1 MNTEKLIAPSIL
13 TADFSNL
20 AQQIR
25 YLELGGADWIHCDVM
40 DGRFVPNISF
50 GPVVIKAIR
59 KVTTLPIDAHL
70 MILSPDAFLE
80 EFTEAG
86 VNSITV
92 HQEAVIH
99 LNRTLTRIR
108 ELGIKAGV
116 SIIPSTPVSSIVK
129 VLEIVDLVLIMSVNP
144 GFGGQKFIPNS
155 IRRINELA
163 ELREKYKLNFLI
175 EIDGGVETKNI
186 QEISSAGC
194 NVFVIGNSIFGKDN
208 ITAATVEFKNLL
220 R

>member
-1 MNTEKLIAPSIL
+1 MNSEKLIAPSIL

-40 DGRFVPNISF
+40 DGKFVPNITF

-70 MILSPDAFLE
+70 MIFTPDAFLE
-80 EFTEAG
+80 DFAEAG
-86 VNSITV
+86 ASSLTV

-108 ELGIKAGV
+108 ELGLMTGV
-116 SIIPSTPVSSIVK
+116 SIIPSTPVSTLLEVI
-129 VLEIVDLVLIMSVNP
+129 EIVDLVLIMSVNP
-144 GFGGQKFIPNS
+144 GFGGQNFIPNS

-175 EIDGGVETKNI
+175 EIDGGITINNI

-208 ITAATVEFKNLL
+208 ITAATVELKNLL

>member
-40 DGRFVPNISF
+40 DGRFVPNITF
-50 GPVVIKAIR
+50 GPIVIKSIK
-59 KVTTLPIDAHL
+59 KVTSLPIDAHL
-70 MILSPDAFLE
+70 MIQTPDAFLE

-116 SIIPSTPVSSIVK
+116 SIIPSTPVSSIVE

>member
-1 MNTEKLIAPSIL
+1 MNSEKLIAPSIL

-25 YLELGGADWIHCDVM
+25 FLELGGADWIHCDVM
-40 DGRFVPNISF
+40 DGKFVPNLTF
-50 GPVVIKAIR
+50 GPVVIHAIR
-59 KVTTLPIDAHL
+59 KVTTLPLDVHL
-70 MILSPDAFLE
+70 MIFTPDLFLE
-80 EFTEAG
+80 DFAEAG
-86 VNSITV
+86 ANSLTV

-108 ELGIKAGV
+108 ELGLKAGV
-116 SIIPSTPVSSIVK
+116 SINPSTPVSTL
-129 VLEIVDLVLIMSVNP
+129 LEIIDIVDLVLIMSVNP
-144 GFGGQKFIPNS
+144 GFGGQKFITNS

-163 ELREKYKLNFLI
+163 ELREKYKLNFHI
-175 EIDGGVETKNI
+175 EIDGGISTNNI
-186 QEISSAGC
+186 KEISAAGC
-194 NVFVIGNSIFGKDN
+194 NIFVIGNSIFGKDN

>member
-70 MILSPDAFLE
+70 MILSPDGFLE
-80 EFTEAG
+80 VFTEAG

-116 SIIPSTPVSSIVK
+116 SIVPSTPVSSIVE

-194 NVFVIGNSIFGKDN
+194 NVFVIGNSIFSKDN

>member
-13 TADFSNL
+13 TSDFSNL

-40 DGRFVPNISF
+40 DGKFVPNITF

-99 LNRTLTRIR
+99 LNRTITRIR
-108 ELGIKAGV
+108 ELGIKVGV
-116 SIIPSTPVSSIVK
+116 SINPSTPVSTLVE
-129 VLEIVDLVLIMSVNP
+129 VLEIIDLVLIMSVNP

-208 ITAATVEFKNLL
+208 ITAATVELKNLL

>member
-1 MNTEKLIAPSIL
+1 MNSKKLVAPSIL

-25 YLELGGADWIHCDVM
+25 YLELGGADLIHCDVM
-40 DGRFVPNISF
+40 DGNFVPNITF

-59 KVTTLPIDAHL
+59 KVTALPIDAHL
-70 MILSPDAFLE
+70 MVKTPDAFLE
-80 EFTEAG
+80 EFKESGAS
-86 VNSITV
+86 SITV

-108 ELGIKAGV
+108 ELGLKAGV
-116 SIIPSTPVSSIVK
+116 ALNPSTPVSTLVE
-129 VLEIVDLVLIMSVNP
+129 VLGIVDLVLIMSVNP
-144 GFGGQKFIPNS
+144 GFGGQKFIQNS
-155 IRRINELA
+155 IRRVKELA
-163 ELREKYKLNFLI
+163 ELRDKLKLNFSI
-175 EIDGGVETKNI
+175 EIDGGITTNNI
-186 QEISSAGC
+186 QEISSVGC